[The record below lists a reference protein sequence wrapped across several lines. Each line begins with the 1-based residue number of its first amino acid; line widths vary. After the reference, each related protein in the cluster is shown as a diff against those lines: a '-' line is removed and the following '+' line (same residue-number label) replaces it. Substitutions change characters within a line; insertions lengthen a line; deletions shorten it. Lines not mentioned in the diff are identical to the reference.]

1 MPHASKEGP
10 ARPFDVHEALERA
23 ARMRAL
29 RSYAGMSRRDL
40 AECLG
45 VTEKSIGR
53 WESEEGRGYCPDD
66 VLTMLAALVDRQRAT
81 AAAYA
86 DGLAARRGK
95 GGAAQGGPCEPRK
108 AGGAYEL
115 RKEGAAYEVGPCKPG
130 VYIDGGGGPDSTPDG
145 PRFDAGEAD
154 SMPGGGAGGRF
165 DARAGG
171 GSMPG
176 ADSMPC
182 GAADSMPC
190 DAVSMPCWPSQKA
203 YEAFN
208 HDGYYGVANATLRAI
223 ADELDRCGIEVEWH
237 FPTSENIGMFDSM
250 LIGI

>member
-1 MPHASKEGP
+1 MPTDKA
-10 ARPFDVHEALERA
+10 ARVRPFDVAEAMQRA
-23 ARMRAL
+23 ARLRAL
-29 RSYAGMSRRDL
+29 RFAVGLTRADL
-40 AECLG
+40 ADAVG
-45 VTEKSIGR
+45 VSEKSVTR
-53 WESEEGRGYCPDD
+53 WESEEGRGYCPAD
-66 VLTMLAALVDRQRAT
+66 VLDLLAAMLDRQRIT

-86 DGLAARRGK
+86 DGLAERRVRV
-95 GGAAQGGPCEPRK
+95 GGAAQGGS
-108 AGGAYEL
+108 
-115 RKEGAAYEVGPCKPG
+115 CKPG
-130 VYIDGGGGPDSTPDG
+130 VYTDGGGGPDSTPDG

-171 GSMPG
+171 GSMPE

-182 GAADSMPC
+182 GARDADSMTC

-203 YEAFN
+203 YEAFD

>member
-1 MPHASKEGP
+1 MTMKGQKQ
-10 ARPFDVHEALERA
+10 RPYNEAAAISAAAQCRAMREQIGMNQEALARA
-23 ARMRAL
+23 ARVTV
-29 RSYAGMSRRDL
+29 RS
-40 AECLG
+40 
-45 VTEKSIGR
+45 VTR
-53 WESEEGRGYCPDD
+53 WESPDGAGYCPDD

-86 DGLAARRGK
+86 DGLASRRGK
-95 GGAAQGGPCEPRK
+95 GGAAHGGPCEPRK
-108 AGGAYEL
+108 AGAPYEL
-115 RKEGAAYEVGPCKPG
+115 RKDGAAYEVGPCKPW
-130 VYIDGGGGPDSTPDG
+130 VYTDGGGGPDSTPDG

-165 DARAGG
+165 DAMAGG